1 MRVRLM
7 PLISAALGLCISGP
21 SFAQDWV
28 EFASQEERFTCVFP
42 TQPKVTETTW
52 TSEYGAV
59 LPARVYSATQGRS
72 RYSSTVVDYNPVER
86 LLVEK
91 SKSCPAGAETCQGV
105 GDWGLGY
112 WKNDVRGAIVYATS
126 KFLQRNVK
134 VTHLMWNSQALVQ
147 GQELQLTD
155 NADQSRTFA
164 SIYMHENRLII
175 MEATVPRGYPPP
187 ADFTQSLGWLDG
199 SGRGIRYST
208 MYINAPDVP
217 KPSIRGGNP
226 PNPNGDRTDGADA
239 NGGRGDQAR

>member
-1 MRVRLM
+1 MRTRLI
-7 PLISAALGLCISGP
+7 PLMSAALVLAISGP

-28 EFASQEERFTCVFP
+28 EFASREERFTCIFP
-42 TQPKVTETTW
+42 AQPKVTETTW
-52 TSEYGAV
+52 SSEYGAV
-59 LPARVYSATQGRS
+59 LPARLYSATQGQS
-72 RYSSTVVDYNPVER
+72 RYSLTVVDYKPVER

-91 SKSCPAGAETCQGV
+91 SKSCPAGAETCQGI

-126 KFLQRNVK
+126 KFLQRDGK
-134 VTHLMWNSQALVQ
+134 VTRLMWNSAALVQ
-147 GQELQLTD
+147 GQELQLIN

-187 ADFTQSLGWLDG
+187 ANFTQSLGWLDE

-208 MYINAPDVP
+208 MYVNAPDVP
-217 KPSIRGGNP
+217 KPTIR
-226 PNPNGDRTDGADA
+226 
-239 NGGRGDQAR
+239 

>member
-1 MRVRLM
+1 MRTRPM
-7 PLISAALGLCISGP
+7 PLMSAALVLAISGP

-28 EFASQEERFTCVFP
+28 EFASREERFTCIFP
-42 TQPKVTETTW
+42 AQPKVTETTW
-52 TSEYGAV
+52 SSEYGAV
-59 LPARVYSATQGRS
+59 LPARLYSSTQGQS
-72 RYSSTVVDYNPVER
+72 RYSLTVVDYKPVER

-91 SKSCPAGAETCQGV
+91 SKSCPAGAETCQGI

-126 KFLQRNVK
+126 KFLQRDGK
-134 VTHLMWNSQALVQ
+134 VTRLMWNSAALVQ
-147 GQELQLTD
+147 GQELQLIN

-187 ADFTQSLGWLDG
+187 ANFTQSLGWLDE

-208 MYINAPDVP
+208 MYVNAPDVP
-217 KPSIRGGNP
+217 KPTIR
-226 PNPNGDRTDGADA
+226 
-239 NGGRGDQAR
+239 

>member
-1 MRVRLM
+1 MRTRLM
-7 PLISAALGLCISGP
+7 SLISAALVLSMSGP

-28 EFASQEERFTCVFP
+28 EFASREERFTCIFP
-42 TQPKVTETTW
+42 AQPKVTETTW
-52 TSEYGAV
+52 NSEYGAV
-59 LPARVYSATQGRS
+59 LPARFYSATQGQS
-72 RYSSTVVDYNPVER
+72 RYSLTVVDYRPVER

-91 SKSCPAGAETCQGV
+91 SKSCPAGAETCQGI

-126 KFLQRNVK
+126 KFLQRDGK
-134 VTHLMWNSQALVQ
+134 ITRLMWNSAALVQ
-147 GQELQLTD
+147 GQELQLIN

-187 ADFTQSLGWLDG
+187 ASFTQSLGWLDA

-208 MYINAPDVP
+208 MYVNAPDVP
-217 KPSIRGGNP
+217 KPTVR
-226 PNPNGDRTDGADA
+226 
-239 NGGRGDQAR
+239 

>member
-1 MRVRLM
+1 MRTRLLSLM
-7 PLISAALGLCISGP
+7 SAALVLAISGP

-28 EFASQEERFTCVFP
+28 EFASREERFTCIFP
-42 TQPKVTETTW
+42 AQPKVTETTW
-52 TSEYGAV
+52 SSEYGAV
-59 LPARVYSATQGRS
+59 LPARLYSATQGQS
-72 RYSSTVVDYNPVER
+72 RYSLTVVDYKPVER

-91 SKSCPAGAETCQGV
+91 SKSCPAGAETCQGI

-126 KFLQRNVK
+126 KFLQRDGK
-134 VTHLMWNSQALVQ
+134 VTRLMWNSAALVQ
-147 GQELQLTD
+147 GQELQLIN

-187 ADFTQSLGWLDG
+187 ANFTQSLGWLDE

-208 MYINAPDVP
+208 MYVNAPDVP
-217 KPSIRGGNP
+217 KPTIR
-226 PNPNGDRTDGADA
+226 
-239 NGGRGDQAR
+239 